1 MNNVTKG
8 YVKTGTYKHWQ
19 HLLNRIFIF
28 CSFIICWVIWE
39 MFLFHGPHTIWK
51 SNSCT
56 VVKSLLNLCVWKP
69 YFNSFILFKLVLLS
83 LPPSKSPFPLS
94 SFLPIAFIIIIA
106 YCVPGSVT
114 DKGSVKVSET
124 WSLTTRSSPSNKEER
139 YINGQWQLFF

>member
-69 YFNSFILFKLVLLS
+69 YFNSFILFKLILLS

-94 SFLPIAFIIIIA
+94 SFLPIAFII
-106 YCVPGSVT
+106 YYYYSLLCSRLCHWQRQCKSQWDVVPNH
-114 DKGSVKVSET
+114 KK
-124 WSLTTRSSPSNKEER
+124 LT
-139 YINGQWQLFF
+139 I